1 MATATEAAL
10 CDAWAAT
17 LPTRSRLD
25 TERTRAEIGG
35 AYDAFLA
42 ACAGRGLPAA
52 LKPPEKM
59 GPFEGVTP

>member
-1 MATATEAAL
+1 M
-10 CDAWAAT
+10 
-17 LPTRSRLD
+17 PTRSRLD